1 MSINVRCV
9 AVLEEKEDAETS
21 GRYDPKQDKLI
32 NSYAELDRGEHTRCG
47 HIGHAGCKKKGE
59 QILANPPVCP

>member
-9 AVLEEKEDAETS
+9 AVVEEKEDAETS

-32 NSYAELDRGEHTRCG
+32 NSCAELDRGELSKLGRLSL
-47 HIGHAGCKKKGE
+47 AVAQALRLVDVRSDGC
-59 QILANPPVCP
+59 PY

>member
-9 AVLEEKEDAETS
+9 AVVEEKEDAETS

-32 NSYAELDRGEHTRCG
+32 NSCAELDRGELSKLGRLS
-47 HIGHAGCKKKGE
+47 
-59 QILANPPVCP
+59 LAVAQALRLVDVRSDACPY